1 MGSRDCRTSL
11 APEEDVVDLIMGLE
25 EDIRELLGGDCDTAI
40 LLGVDCVCAYW
51 VDLDYII
58 D

>member
-1 MGSRDCRTSL
+1 M
-11 APEEDVVDLIMGLE
+11 APEEDIVDLIMGLE
-25 EDIRELLGGDCDTAI
+25 EDIRELNGGDCDTPI

>member
-1 MGSRDCRTSL
+1 M
-11 APEEDVVDLIMGLE
+11 DLIMGLE
-25 EDIRELLGGDCDTAI
+25 EDIRELNGGDCDTPI